1 MRREKGA
8 SLQWEEDI
16 PPGNCRSS
24 RKQPE
29 RSQWATTAGEAFGA
43 IGLGS
48 RQLLSVEELLP
59 LAFASRYQ
67 SLRGGD
73 RNSPTLSFR
82 EGNFFMADRDVNW
95 RVQTRRLLGLIA
107 LLAREFAP
115 IDCLP
120 PRHRAL

>member
-1 MRREKGA
+1 MEVQRAFYEA
-8 SLQWEEDI
+8 
-16 PPGNCRSS
+16 PP
-24 RKQPE
+24 E
-29 RSQWATTAGEAFGA
+29 Y
-43 IGLGS
+43 IG
-48 RQLLSVEELLP
+48 RQVWVRLP

-95 RVQTRRLLGLIA
+95 RAQKRRLLGLIA